1 MNRLVLS
8 ASLVERGGLR
18 STPAGVPVL
27 DLGLKHESQLSES
40 GQVRAV
46 SLQIKA
52 IAIGDITRGLA
63 AMTLGQAGVFAGFLA
78 AARNG
83 RGLLFHVTTVEPS
96 AA

>member
-8 ASLVERGGLR
+8 ANLVERGGLR

-27 DLGLKHESQLSES
+27 DLGLKHESQLNES
-40 GQVRAV
+40 GQIRAV
-46 SLQIKA
+46 SMQIKA
-52 IAIGDITRGLA
+52 VAIGDITRGLA
-63 AMTLGQAGVFAGFLA
+63 AMTLGQAGIFAGFLA

>member
-8 ASLVERGGLR
+8 ANLVERGGLR

-27 DLGLKHESQLSES
+27 DLGLRHESQLSES
-40 GQVRAV
+40 GQVRSV
-46 SLQIKA
+46 SMQIKA
-52 IAIGDITRGLA
+52 VAVGDTTRALA
-63 AMTLGQAGVFAGFLA
+63 AMTLGEAGTFAGFLA

-96 AA
+96 AV

>member
-40 GQVRAV
+40 GQIGRA
-46 SLQIKA
+46 
-52 IAIGDITRGLA
+52 
-63 AMTLGQAGVFAGFLA
+63 
-78 AARNG
+78 
-83 RGLLFHVTTVEPS
+83 HV
-96 AA
+96 